1 MGSIAVV
8 TIIARKKTQTRQGL
22 WGLLHYCMQDRKT
35 VHNDRKLVTGVNC
48 VTQSAFNEM
57 VNTKLQYRKTGGRQ
71 YYHIMQSFHPDEPI
85 SPETAHEIALRFAEE
100 NFPGYEVL
108 VATHVDRSHIHSHF
122 VVNSVN
128 AETGLKFHSD
138 NNEIQRL
145 RDASDKLCV
154 EYGLSVVVPK
164 SKKVKGI
171 STAEY
176 HIAEKGQSWKLDL
189 AIAIDEAMR
198 YAVSKKHF
206 IELMEMEGYEVKWKE
221 THKYIT
227 YTCPN
232 GMKCRDNKLHE
243 EKYLKENME
252 DEFRIRKSVLERAEG
267 AVAEESGHSQTDND
281 LRFRAGTVVDGDDS
295 VAGHTNHDARFN
307 SENID
312 IIGNTGRPLG
322 YAGGAA
328 DTSDRSRGADG
339 TDLDGVSGD
348 ASRAGGTD
356 SSGDLDLDGEFP
368 ITGWEDER
376 ELLTTALLGGT
387 NSETQL
393 EADGFGFTY
402 PDYPADHL
410 GIDSAYLVADVINI
424 LDNDHPTEYCTTG
437 KKPRHERKNTQSG
450 GFNMGGI

>member
-22 WGLLHYCMQDRKT
+22 WGLLHYCMQDKKT

-48 VTQSAFNEM
+48 VAQSAFNEM
-57 VNTKLQYRKTGGRQ
+57 INTKLQYRKTGGRQ

-145 RDASDKLCV
+145 RDASDKLCL

-164 SKKVKGI
+164 NKKVKGI

-267 AVAEESGHSQTDND
+267 AVTEKSGHSQTDND

-295 VAGHTNHDARFN
+295 VTGYTNQNARFD
-307 SENID
+307 SGIAENTGD
-312 IIGNTGRPLG
+312 MGRPLG
-322 YAGGAA
+322 YAGEAA
-328 DTSDRSRGADG
+328 DTFDRSRGADG

-348 ASRAGGTD
+348 ASRASGTD

-368 ITGWEDER
+368 ITGWKSER
-376 ELLTTALLGGT
+376 ELLTAILLGGT
-387 NSETQL
+387 DGEAEFEET
-393 EADGFGFTY
+393 AFGFTY
-402 PDYPADHL
+402 PDYPADNL

-424 LDNDHPTEYCTTG
+424 LDNDHPTEDCTTG